1 MSGLFDLDKLAKQA
15 KNGPDAEYLMNA
27 DSADGSGRLDG
38 SRLEGLGRLDG
49 SKKKYIRK
57 SYIKKDEIKGAGK
70 KANKSYSFED
80 LHKKY
85 LEITPENY
93 GKLEVKDYIRWIN
106 KDGTI
111 SDGFTISSI
120 DDKKFKIKN
129 KTGDFTFDPSLFN
142 KVYKFNKVV
151 NIRNTGII
159 TPDGVIPFEEAGQA
173 GQAGHFGH
181 TAQVG
186 HMETPPKDDVLSQ
199 IGNKLLFDDS
209 HVIKLDIENI
219 NVKIKKMELDIK
231 NMFIFLKKVHSKL
244 EL

>member
-15 KNGPDAEYLMNA
+15 KNGPDVEYLINA
-27 DSADGSGRLDG
+27 DGADG
-38 SRLEGLGRLDG
+38 SRLDESRLEGSGKHDG

-93 GKLEVKDYIRWIN
+93 GKLEVKDYIRWIK

-173 GQAGHFGH
+173 GHFGH
-181 TAQVG
+181 NGQVGQAG

-219 NVKIKKMELDIK
+219 NVKIKKMESDIK